1 VEAKRGEDERR
12 RGVDEIVVRAESH
25 RGKVSR
31 VESAVDGVGGSIV
44 GLKLKHCHEREG
56 ESALKR
62 FPKVRLCVVESPK
75 KSIFALCVFS

>member
-1 VEAKRGEDERR
+1 M
-12 RGVDEIVVRAESH
+12 
-25 RGKVSR
+25 SR
-31 VESAVDGVGGSIV
+31 VESAVDGVGGAIV
-44 GLKLKHCHEREG
+44 GLKLKHCHERDREG